1 MADVI
6 YICPCIINFVVNV
19 LIFCITNRILQC
31 NKLCLAH
38 VKRGDDLYE
47 NNNLLKWRDELQ
59 FHTFYIKLEYLM
71 TLEYSNLMHDN
82 I

>member
-6 YICPCIINFVVNV
+6 SPCIINFVGNV
-19 LIFCITNRILQC
+19 LIFCITNHILQF
-31 NKLCLAH
+31 NKLCLTH

>member
-6 YICPCIINFVVNV
+6 CPFIINFVVNV
-19 LIFCITNRILQC
+19 MVFCITNHILQC

-38 VKRGDDLYE
+38 VKRSDDLYE

-59 FHTFYIKLEYLM
+59 FHTFYIKLEYF
-71 TLEYSNLMHDN
+71 
-82 I
+82 

>member
-1 MADVI
+1 MWQTHSLHNQFCGKCV
-6 YICPCIINFVVNV
+6 YIFHYKS
-19 LIFCITNRILQC
+19 FLQC

-38 VKRGDDLYE
+38 VKRSDDLYE

>member
-1 MADVI
+1 MADV
-6 YICPCIINFVVNV
+6 CLCIINFVVNV

-59 FHTFYIKLEYLM
+59 FHTFHIKLEYLM